1 MGQERVDQI
10 PLTILQG
17 EESSEA
23 TEVLRE
29 AEELSGY
36 FLEPLSASLSQT
48 SDNLIGKTLS
58 GLRERSRG
66 TVHLH

>member
-23 TEVLRE
+23 TEVSRE

-36 FLEPLSASLSQT
+36 FLEPLSASFSQT
-48 SDNLIGKTLS
+48 SELL
-58 GLRERSRG
+58 L
-66 TVHLH
+66 

>member
-10 PLTILQG
+10 PLTVLQG

-23 TEVLRE
+23 TEVSRE

-36 FLEPLSASLSQT
+36 FLEPLSASFSQT
-48 SDNLIGKTLS
+48 SELL
-58 GLRERSRG
+58 L
-66 TVHLH
+66 